1 MRRMKARDFI
11 GHATGLH
18 LPAIYICQVLVVFQQ
33 GIKLS
38 LSRVD
43 LNFTDLDAGIKKQ
56 KKNVAQLSSY
66 NSCLLQILGDPVPYR
81 ELTALDNTRWFHLD
95 TFL

>member
-38 LSRVD
+38 LPRVD
-43 LNFTDLDAGIKKQ
+43 LNFTDLDAGIKK
-56 KKNVAQLSSY
+56 KENVAQLSSY
-66 NSCLLQILGDPVPYR
+66 NSMSAPDSGRPCPISRANRVR
-81 ELTALDNTRWFHLD
+81 
-95 TFL
+95 